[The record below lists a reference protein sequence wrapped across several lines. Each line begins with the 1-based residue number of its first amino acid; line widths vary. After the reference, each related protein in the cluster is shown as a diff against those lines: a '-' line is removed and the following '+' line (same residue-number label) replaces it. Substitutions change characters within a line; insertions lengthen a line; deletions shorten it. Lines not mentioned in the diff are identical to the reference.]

1 MLNSLGAF
9 LCLQSTIH
17 TPARVY
23 IIYIFMGMVCL
34 EGMLKISLISCLI
47 RVSYSIML

>member
-17 TPARVY
+17 TPAIV
-23 IIYIFMGMVCL
+23 YIFMGMVCL